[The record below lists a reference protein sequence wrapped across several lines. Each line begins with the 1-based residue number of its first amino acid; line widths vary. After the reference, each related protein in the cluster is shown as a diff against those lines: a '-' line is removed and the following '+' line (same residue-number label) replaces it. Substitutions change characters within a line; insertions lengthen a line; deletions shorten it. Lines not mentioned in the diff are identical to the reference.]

1 MAYRQGKFVPYG
13 SVVVGEEEI
22 EQAACD
28 ARRRNRKDM
37 LFVSQFDCI
46 LLRIAAIYVE
56 KLEPQPQDLVEWGLM
71 KLKPWRMR
79 VSS

>member
-1 MAYRQGKFVPYG
+1 MRTWLDMAPLPPGFFAQNIQNMMLRSGPLFGAGYRHLEIPPLGEGPFVKFY
-13 SVVVGEEEI
+13 E
-22 EQAACD
+22 
-28 ARRRNRKDM
+28 
-37 LFVSQFDCI
+37 
-46 LLRIAAIYVE
+46 E

>member
-1 MAYRQGKFVPYG
+1 MSQGLKPGSGLRSDVRAEARAY
-13 SVVVGEEEI
+13 
-22 EQAACD
+22 
-28 ARRRNRKDM
+28 
-37 LFVSQFDCI
+37 
-46 LLRIAAIYVE
+46 LRGNSLQVE